1 VIQSLRAVGENWLA
15 GLGAS
20 RAARLAG
27 AIGFRIA
34 YSLVVLLIVA
44 IVAFVGLR
52 LAPGDVTTQIVDPI
66 RTTPAELAALRR
78 QLGLDEPII
87 VQFWIYL
94 RGLVSGDLGAS
105 LLTREPVS
113 EIVVN
118 AAFHT
123 VTLALAAFAISAAC
137 ALPLGLI
144 AATWRGSWIDRSIMF
159 ASATLLALPN
169 FVLAIIL
176 ITIFAVHARWLPV
189 AGTGTWQHLVLPAI
203 VLAADP
209 LAFATRLVRTSYL
222 EQACAAYP
230 EALRLRGIPE
240 KAIRWRHILRNALLP
255 VISFAAVQV
264 RNLVGY
270 TLIVEVIFRWPGLGK
285 QLVDSILARD
295 YQVAQGLTILLA
307 LVVVLSTLVSR
318 ILYQLADPRVREA

>member
-1 VIQSLRAVGENWLA
+1 MQGRTTTAVFMLASIEKCRICRIGGLILLRT
-15 GLGAS
+15 
-20 RAARLAG
+20 
-27 AIGFRIA
+27 A
-34 YSLVVLLIVA
+34 YSLLVLLIVA

-52 LAPGDVTTQIVDPI
+52 LAPGDVTTQIVDPS

-78 QLGLDEPII
+78 HLGLDEPIF

-94 RGLVSGDLGAS
+94 RGLASGDFGAS

-113 EIVVN
+113 EIVLN
-118 AAFHT
+118 AAYYT
-123 VTLALAAFAISAAC
+123 VTLALAAFVISAAF

-144 AATWRGSWIDRSIMF
+144 AAASRGAWIDKIIMF
-159 ASATLLALPN
+159 TSATLLALPN
-169 FVLAIIL
+169 FVLAILL
-176 ITIFAVHARWLPV
+176 ITIFAVNARWLPV
-189 AGTGTWQHLVLPAI
+189 AGTGTWQHFVLPAI

-222 EQACAAYP
+222 EQASAAYP
-230 EALRLRGIPE
+230 EALRLRGIHE
-240 KAIRWRHILRNALLP
+240 RTIRWRHILRNALLP

-264 RNLVGY
+264 RTLVGY

-285 QLVDSILARD
+285 QLVDSILSRD

-307 LVVVLSTLVSR
+307 LVVVISTLVSK
-318 ILYQLADPRVREA
+318 ILYQLVDPRVREA